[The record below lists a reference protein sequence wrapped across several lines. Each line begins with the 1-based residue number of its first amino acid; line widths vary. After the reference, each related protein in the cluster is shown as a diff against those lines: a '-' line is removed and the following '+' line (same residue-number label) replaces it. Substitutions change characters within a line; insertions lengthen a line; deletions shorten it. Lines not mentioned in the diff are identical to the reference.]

1 MKTAVS
7 LPDEVFYEA
16 ERVAQSL
23 GVSRSQLYAS
33 AIAEFVAQHQS
44 QNVTQRLNEV
54 HAKHDTRVDPVLDA
68 LQLLS
73 LPPDEW

>member
-7 LPDEVFYEA
+7 LPDQVFYEA

-44 QNVTQRLNEV
+44 QNVTKRLNEV